1 MYNNNSNWK
10 YTSYEYK
17 TIILEMNTIDRIAIN
32 KNYIAIYFSSGFDV
46 RKENKNNSYNV
57 SMHTGE
63 AVLYLYY
70 AKVNF
75 DSNNVFKNI
84 CIKTVTPDI
93 KLNEHNTYKV
103 YDIVYNLDINII
115 TILGIYGEELIDSQL
130 SFKCSGIEFCWNE
143 FKCKS
148 WFENKNNML
157 INERVLLNG
166 NIHEK
171 VQIMLS
177 MAGLYEGRNV
187 DISKIEKFYKKN
199 GTELFL
205 AAREFYEKYYGLAT
219 KWYLDVEDGIKYP
232 YYSADF
238 EFKIY
243 PHFFRKDELK
253 VKKVANENILLVGT
267 VGYYYPLEIYIG
279 RSGKLYTG
287 NGYKTLI
294 YSSLEEMIEDNLS
307 RKKLESVMIM
317 L

>member
-115 TILGIYGEELIDSQL
+115 TILGI
-130 SFKCSGIEFCWNE
+130 
-143 FKCKS
+143 
-148 WFENKNNML
+148 
-157 INERVLLNG
+157 
-166 NIHEK
+166 
-171 VQIMLS
+171 
-177 MAGLYEGRNV
+177 
-187 DISKIEKFYKKN
+187 
-199 GTELFL
+199 
-205 AAREFYEKYYGLAT
+205 
-219 KWYLDVEDGIKYP
+219 
-232 YYSADF
+232 
-238 EFKIY
+238 
-243 PHFFRKDELK
+243 
-253 VKKVANENILLVGT
+253 
-267 VGYYYPLEIYIG
+267 
-279 RSGKLYTG
+279 
-287 NGYKTLI
+287 
-294 YSSLEEMIEDNLS
+294 
-307 RKKLESVMIM
+307 
-317 L
+317 